1 MLKVYLLLFGAVAL
15 YIGLSGI
22 RQFLKNRN
30 REYALVYGNIIDQ
43 QKETHTSRGKTFV
56 EFTPIFEY
64 YFNGQT
70 YQGKHIISSSKYSK
84 GLEIVPASKYEVGTE
99 VELRVFLDNPSEA
112 VINTESNVK
121 FPLVMG
127 AMATVVGV
135 VLVGTAIYLFMS

>member
-15 YIGLSGI
+15 YIGLTGV
-22 RQFLKNRN
+22 RQHLRNRN
-30 REYALVYGNIIDQ
+30 REYALVYGKIIDQ

-64 YFNGQT
+64 FFNGRI
-70 YQGKHIISSSKYSK
+70 YRGKHIISSSKYSK

-99 VELRVFLDNPSEA
+99 VELRVFLDDPSQA
-112 VINTESNVK
+112 VINSEGNVK

-127 AMATVVGV
+127 VIATCAGAALICVSV
-135 VLVGTAIYLFMS
+135 VLFLR

>member
-1 MLKVYLLLFGAVAL
+1 MLEVYSLLFCAVAL
-15 YIGLSGI
+15 YIGLGGV
-22 RQFLKNRN
+22 RQFLKNRK
-30 REYALVYGNIIDQ
+30 REYALVYGKMIDQ
-43 QKETHTSRGKTFV
+43 QKETHTSRGKIFV
-56 EFTPIFEY
+56 GFTPIFEY

-70 YQGKHIISSSKYSK
+70 YRGKHIISSSKYSK

-121 FPLVMG
+121 FSLVMG

>member
-15 YIGLSGI
+15 YIGLGGV
-22 RQFLKNRN
+22 RQYLQNRK
-30 REYALVYGNIIDQ
+30 RDYTLVYGKIIDQ

-70 YQGKHIISSSKYSK
+70 YQGKHIISSSKYNK

-99 VELRVFLDNPSEA
+99 VELRVFLDDPSQA
-112 VINTESNVK
+112 VINAEGNVK
-121 FPLVMG
+121 FPLVTG
-127 AMATVVGV
+127 VIATCVGV
-135 VLVGTAIYLFMS
+135 ALICVSVVLFLR